1 MKSCF
6 ISKCK
11 FPAALSEIYRQPIWE
26 VNLEV
31 KRTRIKG
38 TFGSASFLRRG
49 YETRYPVIVI
59 FSSRISG
66 KSIVLILMEDLVYV
80 LMSTSSSRIS
90 STRLVLIL
98 TEDLDYVLIIRR

>member
-1 MKSCF
+1 MRKKVF

-31 KRTRIKG
+31 NRTRIEG
-38 TFGSASFLRRG
+38 IFGSALFLRRG

-66 KSIVLILMEDLVYV
+66 KSIVLILMEDLVVYQAQSHMQV
-80 LMSTSSSRIS
+80 KYFAVSVHFRLLTHSTC
-90 STRLVLIL
+90 
-98 TEDLDYVLIIRR
+98 